1 MNRRWLKN
9 VQIYTLMLQKVA
21 SPQDK
26 DSIYAF
32 TFLKG
37 TIFMIYNQSLIRFIS
52 FFMIPDFCKTRCGGK
67 THKRHQQG
75 SL

>member
-9 VQIYTLMLQKVA
+9 VRIYTLMLQKVA

-32 TFLKG
+32 TF
-37 TIFMIYNQSLIRFIS
+37 
-52 FFMIPDFCKTRCGGK
+52 
-67 THKRHQQG
+67 
-75 SL
+75 